1 MTKPQATSRLDRRPS
16 PRGWGSSRRTAL
28 VAVGLLLVWWV
39 AGRDWTGAVIALAL
53 GVLVAA
59 YTTQLRRSA
68 QVWAETRTD
77 K

>member
-1 MTKPQATSRLDRRPS
+1 MTKPKATSRMDRRPRS
-16 PRGWGSSRRTAL
+16 RGLGSSRRTAL
-28 VAVGLLLVWWV
+28 VAVGLLLVWWA

-68 QVWAETRTD
+68 QVWADTRTD

>member
-1 MTKPQATSRLDRRPS
+1 MLTKPQVTPRLDRTLL
-16 PRGWGSSRRTAL
+16 GSGRRNAL

-39 AGRDWTGAVIALAL
+39 SGRDWTGAVIALAL
-53 GVLVAA
+53 GALVAA

-68 QVWAETRTD
+68 QVWADTRSD